1 MTSKCKSGTKVMAIL
16 LFSSAFLLAC
26 DNKSEPVQKTILATS
41 DTSESSFT
49 PVEIT
54 HKLGTT
60 VITKRP
66 VRVAALDMN
75 EVDYLEQLDIPIIG
89 MPKDFVP
96 YYLQDYS
103 NNNDIVDLGAIVQP
117 NMERIYAL
125 KPDLVLMSSIQAN
138 HYQALSNLAPTI
150 HLDIDYQDSN
160 SDYFDI
166 VKQHLLVLGKVF
178 DKQALAKHK
187 VDELESK
194 LQNARKVIQDR
205 PEKALVVLHNNGA
218 FRFLGIR
225 SRYGFIYSGL
235 GVKPASLSE
244 QMGLHGQPVSSEFIL
259 ENNPDIIYVVDR
271 TAVMERSPVLDKQS
285 IDNPLLRE
293 TNAWK
298 TGNIIFVDPEAW
310 YITGAGIT
318 SLNIIIDDVL
328 KGYVKEPL
336 AVSR

>member
-1 MTSKCKSGTKVMAIL
+1 MTSKCRSGTKVIAIL

-26 DNKSEPVQKTILATS
+26 DNKTESVQLAS
-41 DTSESSFT
+41 LDTSASTAELDFA
-49 PVEIT
+49 PIEVE

-75 EVDYLEQLDIPIIG
+75 EVDYLEQLGIPIVG

-96 YYLQDYS
+96 YYLKDYS
-103 NNNDIVDLGAIVQP
+103 NNSDIVDLGAIVQP

-125 KPDLVLMSSIQAN
+125 KPDLVLMSSVQAS

-166 VKQHLLVLGKVF
+166 VKQHLLVLGKLF
-178 DKQALAKHK
+178 DKQTLAKHK
-187 VDELESK
+187 VDELETK
-194 LQNARKVIQDR
+194 IQAARMVIKDR

-225 SRYGFIYSGL
+225 SRYGFIYSAL

-298 TGNIIFVDPEAW
+298 TGNVIFVDPEAW

-318 SLNIIIDDVL
+318 SLNIMIGDVL
-328 KGYVKEPL
+328 KGYVK
-336 AVSR
+336 

>member
-26 DNKSEPVQKTILATS
+26 DNKSEPVQQTILATS
-41 DTSESSFT
+41 DASESSFT

-125 KPDLVLMSSIQAN
+125 KPDLVLMSSIQAT

-178 DKQALAKHK
+178 DKQTLAKHK

-194 LQNARKVIQDR
+194 IQAARMVIQDR

-328 KGYVKEPL
+328 KGYVKESL

>member
-26 DNKSEPVQKTILATS
+26 DNKSEPVQQTILATS

-75 EVDYLEQLDIPIIG
+75 EVDYLEQLDIPVIG

-150 HLDIDYQDSN
+150 HFDIDYQDSN

-178 DKQALAKHK
+178 DKQTLAKHK

-328 KGYVKEPL
+328 KGYVKESL